1 MCSQTSCQFFK
12 NVVVLEPGA
21 VLTRYV
27 ARGPPVQIV
36 NPPHWNALKSGLV
49 GRSGSFVGLVTAAF
63 TMGGPF
69 GVGVAAAVY
78 TSGGSVAAS
87 HGPGNAGFGSAGPCA

>member
-1 MCSQTSCQFFK
+1 MCSQTSAQFFK
-12 NVVVLEPGA
+12 NLVVLAPGA

-27 ARGPPVQIV
+27 DRGPPWQIV

-49 GRSGSFVGLVTAAF
+49 GRSGSFVGLGTGAF
-63 TMGGPF
+63 TSAGPF
-69 GVGVAAAVY
+69 GLAVAAAVY